1 MPRGQ
6 SNSFS
11 PNKSKELS
19 VYSDISFMAYVD
31 KIQVL
36 ANNSMWAEQVE
47 SEKIQSPFLSYTI
60 LKERMNNSMSME
72 PTVEPMHISHIVE
85 INDTSTPQG
94 LESLVNPYTINQPTD
109 S

>member
-11 PNKSKELS
+11 PNKSKKLS

-60 LKERMNNSMSME
+60 LKERMNDSMSME
-72 PTVEPMHISHIVE
+72 PTVELMHIVE
-85 INDTSTPQG
+85 INDTSIPQG
-94 LESLVNPYTINQPTD
+94 LESLVIPYTINQPTD